1 MFQLYWLSFKCLS
14 LIYNSLNMRS
24 WAVLW
29 VVFHMYGVL
38 ALSYQSGFYCD
49 WNLNIFNS
57 THNKYWKYD
66 HSRFKHRSKPC
77 NFISFISV
85 YYGKKTCQERR
96 INEIRRLR
104 ISDEW
109 KHMRE
114 KLLLILVGKDEGK
127 KLLGWISYTHEN
139 SSKIDLS
146 CDMAVWVRFMLFKTE
161 CTEQSIGL
169 QNLRTWGISWY
180 LTVYVL
186 LKNEFQIASSFNA
199 LNRDSQHAG
208 QVLTFV
214 NICVI
219 IIVFYYDGEEH
230 TIAIE
235 ILYQ

>member
-1 MFQLYWLSFKCLS
+1 MEFWQ
-14 LIYNSLNMRS
+14 
-24 WAVLW
+24 
-29 VVFHMYGVL
+29 
-38 ALSYQSGFYCD
+38 LSYQSGVYCD

-57 THNKYWKYD
+57 TYNKYWKYD

-77 NFISFISV
+77 NFISFSSV
-85 YYGKKTCQERR
+85 CYGKKACQERR
-96 INEIRRLR
+96 INGIRILR
-104 ISDEW
+104 ISDER
-109 KHMRE
+109 KHVRD
-114 KLLLILVGKDEGK
+114 KLLFILVGKAEGK
-127 KLLGWISYTHEN
+127 KLLGWISYTHEI

-146 CDMAVWVRFMLFKTE
+146 SGMAVWVRFMLLKTE
-161 CTEQSIGL
+161 CTEQSIDL

-208 QVLTFV
+208 QSYTFV

-219 IIVFYYDGEEH
+219 IIVFYCVGEEH

-235 ILYQ
+235 ILCQ